1 MVHDA
6 VVQELTPLA
15 FHWYELEPI
24 VPLPGLI
31 DGLLRVKLPP
41 GQITSAGV
49 LMGVA
54 TVGLALAVAVTGV
67 RGSEDTQPVVV
78 LRAWA

>member
-1 MVHDA
+1 MVHAA
-6 VVQELTPLA
+6 VVHELVLPA
-15 FHWYELEPI
+15 FHWYDLI
-24 VPLPGLI
+24 VPLPGVI

-54 TVGLALAVAVTGV
+54 TVGLALAVAVTAV
-67 RGSEDTQPVVV
+67 RDDDTQPVVV

>member
-1 MVHDA
+1 MVHNS
-6 VVQELTPLA
+6 VVHELVLPA
-15 FHWYELEPI
+15 FHWYDLI
-24 VPLPGLI
+24 VPLPGMI

-49 LMGVA
+49 LVGVA
-54 TVGLALAVAVTGV
+54 TVGLALAVAVTAV
-67 RGSEDTQPVVV
+67 RDDDTQPVVV

>member
-1 MVHDA
+1 MVHAA
-6 VVQELTPLA
+6 VVQELVLPA
-15 FHWYELEPI
+15 FHWYDLI

-54 TVGLALAVAVTGV
+54 TVGLAFTVTATGV
-67 RGSEDTQPVVV
+67 VCTVQPLTSVTFT
-78 LRAWA
+78 